1 MHGCAFDSLAVIATG
16 IHLFPFRTEKLSP
29 FAPMVLGGQPPGRV
43 GRRQFFLGP
52 RKRPFSFSTNHYNRF
67 VSRPAPRI
75 EDELVVVRRWQEI
88 DIADSIA
95 ACADPEVIRWIPRI
109 PTPYR
114 EQDAREFLDHA
125 DNGWEE
131 GTSCSF
137 AITEQAGGRTVGSI
151 GVALNEAIGEV
162 GYFVFAG
169 HRRRGIGERALRL
182 VSRWALEEF
191 ARLQLTT
198 IVGNVASARLAEKVG
213 FRREGVLRAW
223 MDNRGERADVIM
235 HSLLPRE
242 IGRLSGDE

>member
-1 MHGCAFDSLAVIATG
+1 VSRYGVLRVRGCALDSLAVIATG

-52 RKRPFSFSTNHYNRF
+52 RKRPFSFSSDYYNRF
-67 VSRPAPRI
+67 VNRAAPRL
-75 EDELVVVRRWQEI
+75 EDELIVVRRWQER
-88 DIADSIA
+88 DIAGSIV

-109 PTPYR
+109 PTPYS

-125 DNGWEE
+125 EKGWEE

-137 AITEQAGGRTVGSI
+137 AITERASGRTVGSI
-151 GVALNEAIGEV
+151 GVALNGAIGEV

-182 VSRWALEEF
+182 VSRWALEELEL
-191 ARLQLTT
+191 ARLT
-198 IVGNVASARLAEKVG
+198 
-213 FRREGVLRAW
+213 
-223 MDNRGERADVIM
+223 
-235 HSLLPRE
+235 SL
-242 IGRLSGDE
+242 